1 MDTKNEK
8 DVTDIAENNLPGL
21 IECLVC
27 REEIKNGARK
37 CINCDSYQDWRR
49 YFQFN
54 IVVLSLLVAL
64 ISVLTASIPIV
75 KSMLT
80 PISQAKFSFIDYQ
93 NNKIS
98 VVATNT
104 GQKAVILQESSL
116 ILQQV
121 NDSRKVPL
129 IESAQTGKRQFL
141 LKPNEWI
148 EVTLVHKD
156 IGDDLSLIR
165 PEDYKSCRLDFV
177 TLNMTH
183 KIERVSINIPCFDL
197 LGK

>member
-1 MDTKNEK
+1 LGNALTKSN
-8 DVTDIAENNLPGL
+8 D
-21 IECLVC
+21 
-27 REEIKNGARK
+27 
-37 CINCDSYQDWRR
+37 
-49 YFQFN
+49 
-54 IVVLSLLVAL
+54 
-64 ISVLTASIPIV
+64 
-75 KSMLT
+75 
-80 PISQAKFSFIDYQ
+80 

-165 PEDYKSCRLDFV
+165 PEEYKSCRLDFV

-183 KIERVSINIPCFDL
+183 KIERFSINIPCFDL